1 VEPMPHTCVGFDMEW
16 QPERVKG
23 QSNPVELIQLA
34 SATVCLLFHMR
45 RLGNRLPRELEA
57 FLLDKKVIKVCSHR
71 WDWAI
76 VVKCN
81 VDGFVLCQVGLGVI
95 NDLRKLRTQFGIVPK
110 GMLDVAEM
118 AKYFGFG
125 NLGLK
130 GLASDVLGWEISK
143 KQAQSNWG
151 QGVLSPAQRKYAAT
165 DAYVTLL
172 IYQSLDDSEGGDY
185 WLRGIDSI
193 TERAVANVPV
203 QQAVPQQVQQPLFA
217 ATCGIAI
224 LSPKPQAQNGRRRNG
239 RRTRSQNKSRNSSL
253 L

>member
-1 VEPMPHTCVGFDMEW
+1 LT
-16 QPERVKG
+16 
-23 QSNPVELIQLA
+23 
-34 SATVCLLFHMR
+34 
-45 RLGNRLPRELEA
+45 
-57 FLLDKKVIKVCSHR
+57 KKVIK
-71 WDWAI
+71 
-76 VVKCN
+76 
-81 VDGFVLCQVGLGVI
+81 VGLGVI